1 MSSLRLALRAATAL
15 LATSVG
21 LAPAAARAE
30 REIVIDVAHEDGRSL
45 HHVEQTMPAAALQLW
60 FVARGVRYSL
70 TLDALWQTVRLWRG
84 REQVTRVEIDPA
96 GSACAMSFDP
106 ASRLRLVVTF
116 RPEGARGP
124 STCAARWL
132 GRRAGLLGGLAG
144 GSSRR

>member
-1 MSSLRLALRAATAL
+1 MSSLRPAPTTASVLLAAALAL
-15 LATSVG
+15 
-21 LAPAAARAE
+21 APIAARAE
-30 REIVIDVAHEDGRSL
+30 REIVIDVAHEDGRGL

-70 TLDALWQTVRLWRG
+70 TLDALWQTIRLWRG
-84 REQVTRVEIDPA
+84 RERVAQVNIDPA
-96 GSACAMSFDP
+96 GSGCAMSFDP

-132 GRRAGLLGGLAG
+132 GRRGSFFGGLVG
-144 GSSRR
+144 GSVRR